1 MRRFCALLLGL
12 ALPLVPRCLMS
23 QRQWAVDPTPVLD
36 IPGLGA
42 GGDIVLERPVAGTRL
57 ADGTIVIAD
66 QLASAVRFFDGRGR
80 LVRSVGQKGQ
90 GPGDFQLIMWL
101 GQCARDSIFVWDYGL
116 TRITVLSSGGSVV
129 RQYSIPADGAR
140 ASAPATISCSRDGR
154 FIYQPP
160 GTPRGH
166 VTIVTPDS
174 SVIRGNAVVSLGD
187 ARGNVVRSLGE
198 VASGEMILTGRGG
211 GPRGGGFRPLGR
223 ATSLALSGDRVYV
236 GTADSGTV
244 DVYAPDGQP
253 AGSVSLGIAPRR
265 ATRANYERAVND
277 MTSMFPAQMRQS
289 ISAQMLAAP
298 MPEFLPPYTAL
309 LVDGD
314 NLLWAVL
321 SAPGYPDTRL
331 RAVSASGRVVAD
343 VRIPVGLTTYE
354 VGHDYILGAYE
365 ASDGEPHVAVY
376 RLRRPN

>member
-1 MRRFCALLLGL
+1 MRLPRALCLGL
-12 ALPLVPRCLMS
+12 ALSLAPELLASQPR
-23 QRQWAVDPTPVLD
+23 WVVDPTPLAD

-42 GGDIVLERPVAGTRL
+42 NGAINLERPVAGTRL

-66 QLASAVRFFDGRGR
+66 QLASAIRFFDGSGR

-116 TRITVLSSGGSVV
+116 VRMTVLSANGSVV
-129 RQYSIPADGAR
+129 RQYAIPSDGAR
-140 ASAPATISCSRDGR
+140 AAAPTTISCSRDGR

-160 GTPRGH
+160 GSPRGQ

-187 ARGNVVRSLGE
+187 ASGNVVRSLGE
-198 VASGEMILTGRGG
+198 VASGEMILTGRRG

-223 ATSLALSGDRVYV
+223 ATSLALSGDRVYI

-244 DVYAPDGQP
+244 DVYSP
-253 AGSVSLGIAPRR
+253 AGQSLGAVSFGIAPRR

-277 MTSMFPAQMRQS
+277 MASMFPAAMRQS
-289 ISAQMLAAP
+289 ISSQMLEAP

-309 LVDGD
+309 FADSDG
-314 NLLWAVL
+314 LLWAVL
-321 SAPGYPDTRL
+321 SAPGDADTRL
-331 RAVSASGRVVAD
+331 RAVTASGRVVAD
-343 VRIPVGLTTYE
+343 VRIPVGLTAYE